1 MDKAKILEELGG
13 IPEEVYD
20 SLVIDLIEQTRAQ
33 IEKMSVALDRQDW
46 KGLVEMAHFIKGS
59 AGNLRIIGIENP
71 AREIETSARNQA
83 DKELISSNIA
93 LIREELLVLSSS
105 N

>member
-33 IEKMSVALDRQDW
+33 LEKMSVALDEQDW

-59 AGNLRIIGIENP
+59 AGNLRIIGIEAP
-71 AREIETSARNQA
+71 AREIETSARNQEN
-83 DKELISSNIA
+83 KELISSNMA
-93 LIREELLVLSSS
+93 LIQEELSVLSSS